1 MEKFAVSNG
10 ILVGLAAGLFLSVLA
25 IGFFIGRETAR
36 KATNFGSI
44 SVGTVGAPPPAQ
56 PEIVQHPPVQSSESS
71 VVGPPENFS
80 PSAMVESVEPPP
92 SPANP
97 GGSPNEM
104 DIPAEPVRTAVVAY
118 FSSVDQIQLG
128 QMRGDASEVAHKIVE
143 SLASADTS
151 GLDGL
156 IQRTES
162 SRNRIATLSPP
173 PPCTAHYQVSL
184 VCLGAGLKMLHSM
197 KQAVAFSD
205 ADGLFSLTAEAN
217 AILSCSDILIKED
230 KAIRQRFGLHD

>member
-1 MEKFAVSNG
+1 MEKVAVSKG

-128 QMRGDASEVAHKIVE
+128 QMRGGASESSPQNRGE
-143 SLASADTS
+143 SGQRRYSRPGWPYPADRVLEKSYRNSFAASA
-151 GLDGL
+151 LYRPL
-156 IQRTES
+156 S
-162 SRNRIATLSPP
+162 SEPRLPGCRA
-173 PPCTAHYQVSL
+173 
-184 VCLGAGLKMLHSM
+184 
-197 KQAVAFSD
+197 
-205 ADGLFSLTAEAN
+205 
-217 AILSCSDILIKED
+217 
-230 KAIRQRFGLHD
+230 